1 MDDPPDGP
9 LAFESASGYAAEMS
23 KQPAWDLLII
33 GSGPGGQRAAVQA
46 AKLGK
51 RVLVVERA
59 KIGGSCLHLG
69 TIPSKALREAAL
81 AEKGVAQLLSVMSRT
96 HGVIAEEARVI
107 ERQLAR
113 NAVTFV
119 HGEARFTSPDEVEI
133 ATASGPRRRE
143 RAHKFIIATGT
154 RPRRPTDIPF
164 DEERVFDSDSI
175 LQLGIPPGT
184 MAVVGA
190 GVIGCEYASI
200 FARMGV
206 KVTLFDRKRE
216 LLPAIDPEVTAS
228 LRAYFDGHGVEFVG
242 GCEYTN
248 VHTLCERDGRTVVRM
263 QTTVD
268 HEARLRDFDVAL
280 LCLGRIGNVESL
292 DLAAA
297 GLACDERG
305 LLAVNERYQTKQLHI
320 YAVGDVIGAPALAAS
335 SSEQGRIAAAH
346 ALTGEAAPFP
356 ETFPYGIYTV
366 PEISSV
372 GLQESELQAK
382 NVPYVVGRANYRELA
397 RGKIIDD
404 DHGFLKL
411 LVRRD
416 DARVVGVHVIG
427 TSATELVHVGQ
438 VAMAFGATVHF
449 FVENVF
455 NYPTLAEAYK
465 VAALN
470 AANQLRQG

>member
-1 MDDPPDGP
+1 MPDEVP
-9 LAFESASGYAAEMS
+9 NASASSDPEHR
-23 KQPAWDLLII
+23 WDFLII

-46 AKLGK
+46 AKLGRK
-51 RVLVVERA
+51 VLVVERA

-81 AEKGVAQLLSVMSRT
+81 AEKGAAQLLSVMRRT
-96 HGVIAEEARVI
+96 HAVIADEARLI
-107 ERQLAR
+107 AAQLSR
-113 NAVTFV
+113 NAVDFA
-119 HGEARFTSPDEVEI
+119 HGEASFLSPHEVRINLSEGG
-133 ATASGPRRRE
+133 SRVE
-143 RAHKFIIATGT
+143 RADKILIATGT
-154 RPRRPTDIPF
+154 RPRKPSDIPF

-175 LQLGIPPGT
+175 LQLGIPPMT

-206 KVTLFDRKRE
+206 RVTLIDRKTE
-216 LLPAIDPEVTAS
+216 LLPTIDPEVTAA
-228 LRAYFDGHGVEFVG
+228 LREHFLENGVEFLAG
-242 GCEYTN
+242 QDHSN
-248 VHTLCERDGRTVVRM
+248 VHAICETSGKTVVRM
-263 QTTVD
+263 NLSAPGGD
-268 HEARLRDFDVAL
+268 SAREFDVAL
-280 LCLGRIGNVESL
+280 FCLGRVGNVEGLGL
-292 DLAAA
+292 DAA
-297 GLACDERG
+297 GIAADDRG
-305 LLAVNERYQTKQLHI
+305 LIPVNEAYQTSQPHI

-346 ALTGEAAPFP
+346 AITGQAAPFP

-372 GLQESELQAK
+372 GAQETELKAK
-382 NVPYVVGRANYRELA
+382 NISYVVGRAHYRELA
-397 RGKIIDD
+397 RGKIIGDA
-404 DHGFLKL
+404 HGFLKL

-416 DARVVGVHVIG
+416 DGRIAGVHVIG
-427 TSATELVHVGQ
+427 ASATELVHVGQ
-438 VAMAFGATVHF
+438 VAMAFGATVQF

-470 AANQLRQG
+470 AVNKLRLPS